1 MGIIKDFTQNAYDDI
16 KGYIGGT
23 EDWEEIESLYGAVD
37 YCNGIYQNDYLGELQ
52 SEESAYNDE
61 NELAIRNLDFLFDGV
76 NSVDDNYAVLFRD
89 EQMDMSS
96 FSTAITEL
104 AGLLNKNSVENIY
117 TMDVNALGNKID
129 IIKLDAQNQLI
140 EYYKSSFYSVTADGN
155 VVMNWEEIYY
165 EMRKDRK
172 NVSNSELTALASI
185 FAQLYS
191 ENDEQT
197 LENIENMI
205 RAGYG
210 KLVSKEWEG
219 FYYIDDVYAWKKN
232 YHSVGVTDTFKDAVE
247 LYNAIIDQVNYMKL
261 VDLRDSG
268 EISETEFIK
277 LKEQYAMSSLF
288 KTLIDYY
295 PTVGVEYTGLGEGFK
310 VHKNM
315 KDEKV
320 SASVCLGELPFD
332 ISIGNTGPKGDG
344 IDYYQVDVANGKVGK
359 TVDKKNL
366 DKSQIHIY
374 GMVHYT
380 NVGNA
385 LIKSVSSKGQCLL
398 EDEKQDEIQMDN
410 IIGGGLS
417 NIVRDKILEDTA
429 KLIFN
434 GGDKFVPG
442 VNLVISTFDGMKE
455 NEKIEAHN
463 NQIDDKVE
471 DLKKTSDDA
480 QIIIDYSKD
489 FCMNMQIKCMDGD
502 FKIERININSEKLES
517 NLKDYNDYIDE
528 KEKRFSGKTQDE
540 IKKNIEVKEKMVTT
554 EDVLKFLENNCDED
568 TIKKIKKYRDFL
580 KQL

>member
-1 MGIIKDFTQNAYDDI
+1 M
-16 KGYIGGT
+16 
-23 EDWEEIESLYGAVD
+23 L
-37 YCNGIYQNDYLGELQ
+37 
-52 SEESAYNDE
+52 
-61 NELAIRNLDFLFDGV
+61 FLK
-76 NSVDDNYAVLFRD
+76 
-89 EQMDMSS
+89 S
-96 FSTAITEL
+96 FIA
-104 AGLLNKNSVENIY
+104 
-117 TMDVNALGNKID
+117 
-129 IIKLDAQNQLI
+129 
-140 EYYKSSFYSVTADGN
+140 F
-155 VVMNWEEIYY
+155 
-165 EMRKDRK
+165 
-172 NVSNSELTALASI
+172 
-185 FAQLYS
+185 
-191 ENDEQT
+191 
-197 LENIENMI
+197 
-205 RAGYG
+205 
-210 KLVSKEWEG
+210 
-219 FYYIDDVYAWKKN
+219 
-232 YHSVGVTDTFKDAVE
+232 TDTFKDAVE

-277 LKEQYAMSSLF
+277 LKEQYAISSLF

-332 ISIGNTGPKGDG
+332 ISIGNTDPKGDG

-480 QIIIDYSKD
+480 QIIIDYSID
-489 FCMNMQIKCMDGD
+489 FCMNMQIKCIDGD
-502 FKIERININSEKLES
+502 FKIERISVDSVALLDKLE
-517 NLKDYNDYIDE
+517 KYNTYIYNRDKNQQEDE
-528 KEKRFSGKTQDE
+528 ENQQEDEENQQDNVTIEDMEKYLCNDCDNETQN
-540 IKKNIEVKEKMVTT
+540 KV
-554 EDVLKFLENNCDED
+554 NN
-568 TIKKIKKYRDFL
+568 YRSY
-580 KQL
+580 